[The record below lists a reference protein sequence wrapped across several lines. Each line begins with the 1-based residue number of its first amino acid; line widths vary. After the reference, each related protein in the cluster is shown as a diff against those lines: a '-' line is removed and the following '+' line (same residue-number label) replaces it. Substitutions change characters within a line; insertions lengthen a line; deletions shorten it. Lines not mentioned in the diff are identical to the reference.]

1 MTRQEIL
8 SALEEIQQLVDSAAL
23 AEVRELYHKQGKL
36 LLDAKVQAFNTEVN
50 DPERGDIEV
59 KLLELVQRI

>member
-8 SALEEIQQLVDSAAL
+8 SELQKILDQVDSAAL
-23 AEVRELYHKQGKL
+23 AEVRELYHKQGKRL
-36 LLDAKVQAFNTEVN
+36 ADAKLQAFNTEVK

-59 KLLELVQRI
+59 KLYELAQRL